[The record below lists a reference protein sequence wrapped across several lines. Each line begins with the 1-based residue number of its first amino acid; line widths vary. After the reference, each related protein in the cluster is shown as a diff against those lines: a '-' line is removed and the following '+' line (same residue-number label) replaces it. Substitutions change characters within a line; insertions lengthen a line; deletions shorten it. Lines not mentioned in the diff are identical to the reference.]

1 MSFGHWVRYV
11 FSSPVLLSRAP
22 ILSLPSI
29 VVPLVSRSW
38 VRERKKLACSSEG
51 CRVQHR
57 ALTNLFLWSFGMRSF
72 YRWLLDPKICSLGL
86 DPEPMTG
93 MEIPRKWQSLRAC
106 VGMKA
111 MRWCAGCSEFGVRNR
126 GFDYEGSRTNTT
138 VVGYGVDRSI

>member
-11 FSSPVLLSRAP
+11 FSSPVLHLESPFFHCPLLLFLS
-22 ILSLPSI
+22 SL
-29 VVPLVSRSW
+29 VLGYGK
-38 VRERKKLACSSEG
+38 EKKLACSSEG

-57 ALTNLFLWSFGMRSF
+57 ALTNLLLWSFGMRSF

-111 MRWCAGCSEFGVRNR
+111 MGWCAGCSEVGARNG
-126 GFDYEGSRTNTT
+126 GFD
-138 VVGYGVDRSI
+138 